1 MITFIVSTFQRPE
14 TLEGCLATIRIQP
27 APKRVIVADNS
38 LDASV
43 DNNRLAC
50 AWFGAEH
57 VHTAMGDAYS
67 AANKVVETERIESPW
82 LCFPSDDGLM
92 VAGFSQIMLDAA
104 KGNGLVYC
112 DCIYRQDPLVGSWP
126 AYRLLDAA
134 PMMGRIDKTNFIVR
148 RELFKGFPPH
158 PKGWCDG
165 ALIEQL
171 IAQGVKHAKAPGI
184 LVLHQ

>member
-1 MITFIVSTFQRPE
+1 
-14 TLEGCLATIRIQP
+14 
-27 APKRVIVADNS
+27 
-38 LDASV
+38 
-43 DNNRLAC
+43 
-50 AWFGAEH
+50 
-57 VHTAMGDAYS
+57 
-67 AANKVVETERIESPW
+67 
-82 LCFPSDDGLM
+82 
-92 VAGFSQIMLDAA
+92 MLDAA